1 MRECRR
7 LARTGTQFQRRY
19 CVCEPDRLIE
29 VGPEDPV
36 AFYRAC
42 CWSPGETPEQA
53 RAECERRRQDGWCEA
68 SAPDD
73 VLIATGPYNRR
84 GEARLY
90 ESLEEHRYLIPS
102 DIVVGEG
109 MWVATDGEP
118 PCFPH
123 GTMIELEDGPRPI
136 EDVRPGDRVV
146 TSRPGEER
154 TMAPVLD
161 VKARTADVVLA
172 LELGDRELLVT
183 PEHPILV
190 GDTWVPARAVRVD
203 DVLVGLDEPIRVTA
217 VRLDEGER
225 PVRTLRV
232 GTPHRI
238 FAGGVLVHNY
248 MRGCR
253 KSR

>member
-183 PEHPILV
+183 RSIPSSWVIL
-190 GDTWVPARAVRVD
+190 GSRPAPCAWTTCSWGSTSRSALPRCASTRASGRSARS
-203 DVLVGLDEPIRVTA
+203 GSGRRTA
-217 VRLDEGER
+217 SSR
-225 PVRTLRV
+225 
-232 GTPHRI
+232 
-238 FAGGVLVHNY
+238 AG
-248 MRGCR
+248 CWCTTT
-253 KSR
+253 